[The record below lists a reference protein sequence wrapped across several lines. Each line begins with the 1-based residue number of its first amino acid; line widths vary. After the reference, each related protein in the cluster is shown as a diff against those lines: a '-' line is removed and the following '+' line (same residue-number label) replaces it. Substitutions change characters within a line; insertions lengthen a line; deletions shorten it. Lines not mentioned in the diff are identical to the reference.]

1 MPETIKWSV
10 TLEAVLG
17 PRLSESGIST
27 VAAYDK
33 ISVQLAGNATDV
45 DVEVQPSATGG
56 DVELLVLTASSY
68 EADVTFGAG
77 ATTEFTLNGPVILI
91 GSGAVSLLAA
101 APQTLR
107 FANPNADPVDIE
119 ILVGRQA

>member
-1 MPETIKWSV
+1 M
-10 TLEAVLG
+10 
-17 PRLSESGIST
+17 
-27 VAAYDK
+27 AAYDK

-45 DVEVQPSATGG
+45 DVEVQPSTTGG

-68 EADVTFGAG
+68 EADVTYGAAG
-77 ATTEFTLNGPVILI
+77 PTEFTLNGPVTLI

-107 FANPNADPVDIE
+107 FTNPNADPVDIE